1 MVWSR
6 PTGRE
11 ISIHR
16 RLCILYRESPIKYF
30 VPDGNTPWAAVAE
43 GIGSFVLDAGVD
55 FLSNWILEGQDY
67 KSAFKNVVWG
77 AALLDGATS
86 AAISAFVDGAGE
98 SKAIEKIVSS
108 SKGRKVLGII
118 NMHGAE
124 SIQRLRRKQQNKHIN
139 SFGINKSKERN
150 ELYKIL

>member
-1 MVWSR
+1 MGQTHWA
-6 PTGRE
+6 E
-11 ISIHR
+11 KYQSIGGYVY
-16 RLCILYRESPIKYF
+16 CIENPIKYF
-30 VPDGNTPWAAVAE
+30 DPNGNTPWAAVAE
-43 GIGSFVLDAGVD
+43 GIGAFVLDAGVD
-55 FLSNWILEGQDY
+55 FLSNWILEGQDS
-67 KSAFKNVVWG
+67 KSAFKNVAWG

-86 AAISAFVDGAGE
+86 AAISAFVDGAGA

-124 SIQRLRRKQQNKHIN
+124 AIQRLRRKQQNKHIN